1 MFFSGKGIK
10 MHGTPEWLWIK
21 VLNDTIETFDIDQ
34 GDVHHESVLK
44 KIFSLKKTLSILK
57 FSSLIWIEVIHCQE
71 F

>member
-1 MFFSGKGIK
+1 

-44 KIFSLKKTLSILK
+44 KIFSLKKLK
-57 FSSLIWIEVIHCQE
+57 VFLNSAV
-71 F
+71 